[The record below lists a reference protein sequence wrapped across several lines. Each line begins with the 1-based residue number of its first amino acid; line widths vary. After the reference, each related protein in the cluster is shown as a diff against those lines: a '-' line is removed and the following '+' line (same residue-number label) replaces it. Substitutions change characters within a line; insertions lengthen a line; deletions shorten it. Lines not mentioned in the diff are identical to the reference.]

1 MSGIHEKTAA
11 KQGNPD
17 NLKKVTKELIKEMD
31 LSSVTTRD
39 FKQEYR
45 SIEAT
50 LRENFRILAETVDT
64 DQSLKPYL
72 IVALKA
78 LSQISADFSCI
89 TKENVK

>member
-11 KQGNPD
+11 KEGNLD
-17 NLKKVTKELIKEMD
+17 NLKRVTEELIKDMD

-45 SIEAT
+45 SIESV
-50 LRENFRILAETVDT
+50 LRRDFCILADTVDA

-72 IVALKA
+72 VVCLKA
-78 LSQISADFSCI
+78 LSQISADFGRI
-89 TKENVK
+89 TPENVK